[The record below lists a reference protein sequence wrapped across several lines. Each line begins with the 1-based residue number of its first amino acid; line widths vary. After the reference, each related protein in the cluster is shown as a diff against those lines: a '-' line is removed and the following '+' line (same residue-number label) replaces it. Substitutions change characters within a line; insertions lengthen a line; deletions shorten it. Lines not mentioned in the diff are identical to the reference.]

1 MKKLCFGSFATV
13 LTFCKAKST
22 SQKKLVGTILL
33 TVAPGYDIR
42 TDDTA
47 TSNLV
52 RCERNL
58 SANVTDVAP
67 TADVHAVAEGFK
79 QNVLPLLDDNKRAL
93 IVLALKE
100 IIESDTTIEPD
111 TPVEK
116 VNGITKATLL
126 SQDTFILAD
135 LLAGI
140 FLYTVPV
147 TNRDGEESIE
157 EITDEYLHGFDS
169 RKHEIAFVSAYAQ
182 FNMEV
187 ATEIA
192 PADTHLLALLT
203 ETGGKCHNCGRPL
216 AIPKNGN
223 DVYYG
228 KVMPLSESDDVVLC
242 VDCEREMQG
251 ATPAAKLALISD
263 KRDLENRVLAMEG
276 LSRITLERQIEEVL
290 REITQI
296 DDTGDFGL
304 RTDPVKVERKITE
317 RRLKEKA
324 LFHVTRFYEAV
335 NSALDRMAGE
345 NKLNVDKFAKSIRRM
360 YEDANETISSQ
371 SEIYNLLVDH
381 LYEQTGRKYKEACE
395 IIISY
400 FVQRCEVFD
409 EITE

>member
-13 LTFCKAKST
+13 LTLCKAKST

-33 TVAPGYDIR
+33 TVAPTYDIKD
-42 TDDTA
+42 DDT
-47 TSNLV
+47 TVSNLV

-58 SANVTDVAP
+58 SPNVTDVAP
-67 TADVHAVAEGFK
+67 TADARSVSESFK
-79 QNVLPLLDDNKRAL
+79 QTVLPLLDDNKRAL
-93 IVLALKE
+93 IVLALKD
-100 IIESDTTIEPD
+100 IIESDTAIEPD

-116 VNGITKATLL
+116 VNGMTKAIILGRD
-126 SQDTFILAD
+126 SFVLAD

-140 FLYTVPV
+140 FLYTIPV
-147 TNRDGEESIE
+147 TNRDGEASIK
-157 EITDEYLHGFDS
+157 EITDEYIHSFDA
-169 RKHEIAFVSAYAQ
+169 RKHEISYVSAYTQ
-182 FNMEV
+182 FAME
-187 ATEIA
+187 ASAKIA

-216 AIPKNGN
+216 ALPKNGN

-228 KVMPLSESDDVVLC
+228 KVIPLSDSDDVVLC

-251 ATPAAKLALISD
+251 ATPATKLALISD
-263 KRDLENRVLAMEG
+263 KHDLVNRVLAMDG
-276 LSRITLERQIEEVL
+276 LSRITLEKQIEEVL
-290 REITQI
+290 REINQI
-296 DDTGDFGL
+296 EDTGDLGL

-324 LFHVTRFYEAV
+324 LFHVTRLYEAV
-335 NSALDRMAGE
+335 NNALDRMAGE

-360 YEDANETISSQ
+360 YEDASETITSQ
-371 SEIYNLLVDH
+371 SDIYNLLVNR

-409 EITE
+409 EIAE